1 MDKRSPTDS
10 CISNVDGSD
19 DANGNLEN
27 GDNDSSD
34 DAEKNDSLDEVSNSC
49 MFQQEEQLRY
59 GEFLKEEL
67 LNKLKSK
74 DVRHSIPEGKKDNV
88 CFTIDNSRNIA
99 RRVNNLRSEFSDDC
113 GVWISSSGSTPK
125 TYYGIFCTE
134 KQINKKKECIPVDPQ
149 PADEKIVEISRS
161 YSTLK
166 QQSYKKRVTWVGKA
180 PPSFD
185 INFNAAVVEYKG
197 KHPGFSAHGN
207 SKKGNEFVR
216 TPALLFEEM
225 GELVKTMRPKNAYNK
240 LLINC
245 SDEATGPSAP
255 RQIRDKKYRDK
266 KKEIRNITGVTG
278 NRGNMA
284 DNIQTIE
291 NIMQKGHSLIKHLAH
306 SPGKTP
312 CVILYTEEIMKDV
325 VNLCCSG
332 QTLLGFDKTF
342 NICDIHVTPSVFK
355 QLSVTKVETGEPP
368 LFVGP
373 MFLHDCSH
381 FDTYSIFFSHLK
393 TKLADEDTSELVIG
407 SDQERSLVKA
417 IVKSFPEATHVL
429 CTRHLKL
436 NLSEK
441 MKNGVG
447 MHRKDRLDIEQR
459 IFGRNGIS
467 NADNSAVFEE
477 KCEEVEEFCK
487 EKLKPVLKGKIYEPQ
502 NAGRIEREWTNNNS
516 ESYNHVLKIAV
527 DWKPQS
533 LVDFVIKM
541 TDMVEANYK
550 DLRRAVIG
558 RGPYTLASTHE
569 HFKIDRHVWANKTLM
584 ERYKYFARF
593 RRYRMK
599 TKLVK
604 STDGRRVVNEARSK
618 GKKKG
623 QRKRKLADRT
633 TTIKRQRV
641 Q

>member
-1 MDKRSPTDS
+1 
-10 CISNVDGSD
+10 
-19 DANGNLEN
+19 
-27 GDNDSSD
+27 
-34 DAEKNDSLDEVSNSC
+34 
-49 MFQQEEQLRY
+49 
-59 GEFLKEEL
+59 
-67 LNKLKSK
+67 
-74 DVRHSIPEGKKDNV
+74 
-88 CFTIDNSRNIA
+88 
-99 RRVNNLRSEFSDDC
+99 
-113 GVWISSSGSTPK
+113 
-125 TYYGIFCTE
+125 
-134 KQINKKKECIPVDPQ
+134 
-149 PADEKIVEISRS
+149 
-161 YSTLK
+161 
-166 QQSYKKRVTWVGKA
+166 
-180 PPSFD
+180 
-185 INFNAAVVEYKG
+185 
-197 KHPGFSAHGN
+197 
-207 SKKGNEFVR
+207 
-216 TPALLFEEM
+216 
-225 GELVKTMRPKNAYNK
+225 
-240 LLINC
+240 
-245 SDEATGPSAP
+245 
-255 RQIRDKKYRDK
+255 
-266 KKEIRNITGVTG
+266 
-278 NRGNMA
+278 MA

-291 NIMQKGHSLIKHLAH
+291 NMMQKGHSLIKHVAH

-312 CVILYTEEIMKDV
+312 CVILYTEEMMKDV

-355 QLSVTKVETGEPP
+355 QLSVTKIETGEPP

-393 TKLADEDTSELVIG
+393 TKLADVDTSELVIG
-407 SDQERSLVKA
+407 SDQEGSLVKA

-467 NADNSAVFEE
+467 NADDSAVFEE

-487 EKLKPVLKGKIYEPQ
+487 EKFPSLKGYFSTVLKPVLKGKIYEPQ

-633 TTIKRQRV
+633 TTLKRQRV
-641 Q
+641 QPGPNSPILWMKQCVEAIDPKATNRKKILLGLNFYGNEYHAGGGGPILGHQFIEILKKQKPKFNWDANVAEHIGEYKHNQQANVIFYPTLKSIQMRLDLARALGTGIAIWEIGQGLDYFYDLL

>member
-1 MDKRSPTDS
+1 
-10 CISNVDGSD
+10 
-19 DANGNLEN
+19 
-27 GDNDSSD
+27 
-34 DAEKNDSLDEVSNSC
+34 
-49 MFQQEEQLRY
+49 
-59 GEFLKEEL
+59 
-67 LNKLKSK
+67 
-74 DVRHSIPEGKKDNV
+74 
-88 CFTIDNSRNIA
+88 
-99 RRVNNLRSEFSDDC
+99 
-113 GVWISSSGSTPK
+113 
-125 TYYGIFCTE
+125 
-134 KQINKKKECIPVDPQ
+134 
-149 PADEKIVEISRS
+149 
-161 YSTLK
+161 
-166 QQSYKKRVTWVGKA
+166 
-180 PPSFD
+180 
-185 INFNAAVVEYKG
+185 
-197 KHPGFSAHGN
+197 
-207 SKKGNEFVR
+207 
-216 TPALLFEEM
+216 
-225 GELVKTMRPKNAYNK
+225 
-240 LLINC
+240 
-245 SDEATGPSAP
+245 
-255 RQIRDKKYRDK
+255 
-266 KKEIRNITGVTG
+266 
-278 NRGNMA
+278 
-284 DNIQTIE
+284 
-291 NIMQKGHSLIKHLAH
+291 
-306 SPGKTP
+306 
-312 CVILYTEEIMKDV
+312 
-325 VNLCCSG
+325 
-332 QTLLGFDKTF
+332 
-342 NICDIHVTPSVFK
+342 
-355 QLSVTKVETGEPP
+355 
-368 LFVGP
+368 

-393 TKLADEDTSELVIG
+393 TKFADVDTSELVIG
-407 SDQERSLVKA
+407 SDQEGSLVKA

-467 NADNSAVFEE
+467 NADDSAVFEE

-487 EKLKPVLKGKIYEPQ
+487 EKFPSLKGYFSTVLKPVLKGKIYEPQ

-633 TTIKRQRV
+633 IYAKTATRAW
-641 Q
+641 